1 MIEEHVLGCQVILDG
16 LSQAVLIF
24 DGDGRLVADNAAA
37 RSLRRAGK
45 KLIRAEGWRAAA
57 VLFDSRAPEP
67 VDSIRARAGASL
79 TPVRFHVYRSGEYI
93 PASMTL
99 LRAETGEAYLML
111 ALDAPDWTA
120 LSEMVEGYLDEV
132 REVVSATRGHVELIE
147 QTIQR
152 AKAGEPIEK
161 LGKRVG
167 GFTRVIQNHMYR
179 LGRLTQ
185 MMERLG
191 HVRTGRLRELVSAEQ
206 QRVILSDFFE
216 DLLETFGDG
225 GVIDPESD
233 AGNPRRR
240 VQLAI
245 PGKLSVTASPL
256 HLTLVLRDILRNA
269 IMYSSKSTP
278 VNVIAYPHS
287 RDNSVQIDVIDEGV
301 GIRTSE
307 VERVFEPFLRS
318 RQPRIIGE
326 FGYGL
331 GLYLCK
337 HEVETMNGRIW
348 FESEEGAGTTFSIR
362 LPGWIDANSSSES

>member
-1 MIEEHVLGCQVILDG
+1 MIEGHFLSSQIILDG

-24 DGDGRLVADNAAA
+24 DGDDRLIADNAAA
-37 RSLRRAGK
+37 RSLFGADLN
-45 KLIRAEGWRAAA
+45 LIRAEGWRAASA
-57 VLFDSRAPEP
+57 LFDSRAPEP
-67 VDSIRARAGASL
+67 IEDVRARASAS
-79 TPVRFHVYRSGEYI
+79 TAPVRFHVYRSGEYI

-99 LRAETGEAYLML
+99 LHENRQPYLML
-111 ALDAPDWTA
+111 ALDVPDWSA
-120 LSEMVEGYLDEV
+120 ISETIENYLDEV
-132 REVVSATRGHVELIE
+132 REVVGATRGHVDLIE

-152 AKAGEPIEK
+152 AKAGESVEK
-161 LGKRVG
+161 VGKRIG

-185 MMERLG
+185 MMERLE
-191 HVRTGRLRELVSAEQ
+191 HVRMGRLRELIQADQ
-206 QRVILSDFFE
+206 QRVVVSDLFE
-216 DLLETFGDG
+216 DLLETLDDG

-233 AGNPRRR
+233 AGSPRRR

-245 PGKLSVTASPL
+245 PGRLSVKASPL

-278 VNVIAYPHS
+278 VNVIAYPHP

-318 RQPRIIGE
+318 LQPRIIGE

-337 HEVETMNGRIW
+337 HEVEAMNGRIW
-348 FESEEGAGTTFSIR
+348 FESEEGVGTTFSVK
-362 LPGWIDANSSSES
+362 LPGWIDANSSSKS